1 VERQQQ
7 EGARRAVA
15 EEQARIARELHDVIS
30 HNVSVMVAQA
40 AAGGDVFATRVPNA
54 PARRSARSGRPAG
67 TRWSPLRRL
76 LVIVRPGDEGDGDG
90 DGFEHAPLRLGVV
103 HNGPGTAAAGRGRG
117 HSAQATELRDRLAA
131 LGVRGQHLGDRA
143 ADDHRRQR

>member
-15 EEQARIARELHDVIS
+15 EEQARIARELRDVIS
-30 HNVSVMVAQA
+30 HNVSVMVVQA
-40 AAGGDVFATRVPNA
+40 AAGGDVFATRPER
-54 PARRSARSGRPAG
+54 ARRALGSIGSTGGEALVE
-67 TRWSPLRRL
+67 LRRL
-76 LVIVRPGDEGDGDG
+76 LGIVRPADEGDG
-90 DGFEHAPLRLGVV
+90 DGFEHAPLQLGVV

-131 LGVRGQHLGDRA
+131 LGIRAQRLGDRA